1 MGEECSTG
9 LYPESP
15 PGDGPHSPGTST
27 EDGPSLKFIQSE
39 SLRKA
44 CLYIS
49 QKAVMESIGSA
60 KSEDT
65 GREKQ
70 GDVQTFGEKGECC
83 RGRVTVEPS
92 LGGQSLHWAATPSIG
107 WLLPRSAATSL
118 LQPKF
123 PINLRMITF
132 VTILGGY
139 LFFTIK
145 FGGRPKKVPL

>member
-1 MGEECSTG
+1 MSEECSTG

-15 PGDGPHSPGTST
+15 SGDGPHSHGTST

-83 RGRVTVEPS
+83 RGRVT
-92 LGGQSLHWAATPSIG
+92 I
-107 WLLPRSAATSL
+107 
-118 LQPKF
+118 
-123 PINLRMITF
+123 
-132 VTILGGY
+132 
-139 LFFTIK
+139 
-145 FGGRPKKVPL
+145 